1 MNPKIKK
8 KLSLLIFLFHLKQE
22 NIESIWRGNYNK
34 LNEKEGKG
42 KEYNLEDYLIF
53 DGEYAKNQKISGIE
67 YYINETKKYEGEYRE
82 NKYWNGFIFGKL
94 QKKSYE
100 IKLGKGKIKE
110 FHENGNLFYEGD
122 INEGIKNGFGKIFDE
137 NGHLIYE
144 GNFINGIKY
153 GDGKEYNKNG
163 DLKYKKIK

>member
-1 MNPKIKK
+1 MI
-8 KLSLLIFLFHLKQE
+8 LQ
-22 NIESIWRGNYNK
+22 
-34 LNEKEGKG
+34 
-42 KEYNLEDYLIF
+42 
-53 DGEYAKNQKISGIE
+53 
-67 YYINETKKYEGEYRE
+67 YINETKKYEGEYRE

-122 INEGIKNGFGKIFDE
+122 ISEGIKNGFGKIFDE

-163 DLKYKKIK
+163 DLIFVGEFIKGKRGNGNINTYNSQNELNLIIFYK